1 MPAASSIKFVDGVPP
16 NSFVSPFTDQMPP
29 SFYSSITVQD
39 MRTQDCLPCAMTGV
53 SRQEVENFII
63 QLAQASQ
70 FPPGNSITVV
80 DNPPVIPPPPSPAT
94 EIIDVPTE
102 IFVGIFNL
110 ARPVLFLRM
119 DSQTT

>member
-1 MPAASSIKFVDGVPP
+1 
-16 NSFVSPFTDQMPP
+16 
-29 SFYSSITVQD
+29 
-39 MRTQDCLPCAMTGV
+39 MTGV